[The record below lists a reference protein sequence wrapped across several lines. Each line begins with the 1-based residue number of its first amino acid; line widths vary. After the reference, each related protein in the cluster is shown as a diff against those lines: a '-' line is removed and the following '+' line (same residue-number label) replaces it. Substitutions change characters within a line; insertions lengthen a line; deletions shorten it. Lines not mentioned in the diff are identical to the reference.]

1 MSAQKAKRIIPAL
14 LLALAAA
21 VLAAGCEE
29 YGGHHN
35 KHNNKVCYERV
46 LNIDKKTGQTH
57 YEERAVPCK
66 K

>member
-1 MSAQKAKRIIPAL
+1 MNVRKKRMVLVLPLVLTAL
-14 LLALAAA
+14 VFA
-21 VLAAGCEE
+21 VGCEE
-29 YGGHHN
+29 YNSGRHGGN
-35 KHNNKVCYERV
+35 KKGCFERV